1 MKVAYVDS
9 SCIVAL
15 AFNERHAATLR
26 ARMRRFDVLVSSSL
40 LEAEVACALKRE
52 ERPITDMQWSSIRL
66 IHPDRSLTSEIS
78 RVLGAGY
85 VRGADCWHLA
95 TALYVAGE
103 PRRVSFLT
111 FDEAQGK
118 VARTLGFRD

>member
-15 AFNERHAATLR
+15 VFNERHASTLR
-26 ARMRRFDVLVSSSL
+26 TRMRRFDLLVSSSL

-52 ERPITDMQWSSIRL
+52 ERPITDVQWSGVRL

-85 VRGADCWHLA
+85 LR
-95 TALYVAGE
+95 
-103 PRRVSFLT
+103 
-111 FDEAQGK
+111 
-118 VARTLGFRD
+118 

>member
-1 MKVAYVDS
+1 
-9 SCIVAL
+9 
-15 AFNERHAATLR
+15 
-26 ARMRRFDVLVSSSL
+26 MRRFDALVSSAI

-52 ERPITDMQWSSIRL
+52 DRPISGVPWSGVTL
-66 IHPDRSLTSEIS
+66 IHPDRSLTSEIA

-103 PRRVSFLT
+103 PGRLAFLAL
-111 FDEAQGK
+111 DEEQGK
-118 VARTLGFRD
+118 VARTLGFRA